1 MSKFKRCLALTWSML
16 LLLPLLTLSGA
27 GEATAKAFKV
37 AMVMPGIIT
46 DKSFN
51 QYGYEAMMLAK
62 EKLGIEVAY
71 SEKVPQPDQAE
82 ALADYARRGFDVV
95 IGHGG
100 EFQDSV
106 ARIAKRYPET
116 TFLITNGST
125 PGGTNIAVL
134 RFKDEDLAFPLGYI
148 AGKMSQSGIGAFI
161 GGQQIQFC
169 LDQQRGFSNG
179 FKYARPDGKV
189 LVAWTNDWD
198 DIAKG
203 KEAALTVIS
212 QGADVLLNNLDN
224 AIAGSYQAAKE
235 KGKWSFGLFYDA
247 YADWPDIILQS
258 EVLSWKQAV
267 FTLLKIAK
275 EHKLE
280 PIVYRIGHEVPE
292 AAGLG
297 TFNPAVPPELQAEVR
312 QLIKD
317 IMAGKIDT
325 KAVR

>member
-1 MSKFKRCLALTWSML
+1 MPKSEQCSALKWTVLLFLPL
-16 LLLPLLTLSGA
+16 LLLGGA
-27 GEATAKAFKV
+27 AAAEAKTFKA
-37 AMVMPGIIT
+37 AMVMPGVIT

-51 QYGYEAMMLAK
+51 QSGYEAMMLAK

-71 SEKVPQPDQAE
+71 SEKVAQPDQPE

-106 ARIAKRYPET
+106 ERIAKRYPDT
-116 TFLITNGST
+116 TFLITNGAT
-125 PGGTNIAVL
+125 PGGNIAVL

-148 AGKMSQSGIGAFI
+148 AGKMSESGIGAFI

-169 LDQQRGFSNG
+169 LDQQRGFANG

-189 LVAWTNDWD
+189 LIAWTNDWD
-198 DIAKG
+198 DVAKG

-212 QGADVLLNNLDN
+212 QGADMLFANLDN
-224 AIAGSYQAAKE
+224 AINGSYQAVRE

-247 YADWPDIILQS
+247 YRDWPDIILQS
-258 EVLSWKQAV
+258 AVMSWKYAV
-267 FTLLKIAK
+267 LALLKIAK
-275 EHKLE
+275 EHKLD
-280 PIVYRIGHEVPE
+280 PIVYRIGHEAPE

-297 TFNPAVPPELQAEVR
+297 TYNPAVPEELRAEVK
-312 QLIKD
+312 QLVKD
-317 IMAGKIDT
+317 IIAGKIDT
-325 KAVR
+325 KTPR

>member
-1 MSKFKRCLALTWSML
+1 MHKPEQLLALRWSVL
-16 LLLPLLTLSGA
+16 LLLPLFAFCGIASA
-27 GEATAKAFKV
+27 QAKTFKV

-51 QYGYEAMMLAK
+51 QSGYEALILAK

-71 SEKVPQPDQAE
+71 SEKVPQPDQPE

-106 ARIAKRYPET
+106 ERVAKRYPNT
-116 TFLITNGST
+116 TFLVTNGVT
-125 PGGTNIAVL
+125 PGGNIAVL

-148 AGKMSQSGIGAFI
+148 AGKMTQSGIVAFV

-169 LDQQRGFSNG
+169 LDQQRGFING
-179 FKYARPDGKV
+179 FKYARPNGQA
-189 LVAWTNDWD
+189 LAAWTNDWD
-198 DIAKG
+198 DVAKG
-203 KEAALTVIS
+203 KEAALTVIG
-212 QGADVLLNNLDN
+212 QGADVLFTNLDN
-224 AIAGSYQAAKE
+224 AMVGSYQAVRE

-247 YADWPDIILQS
+247 YQEWPDIILQS
-258 EVLSWKQAV
+258 TVMSWKYAV
-267 FTLLKIAK
+267 FTLIKIAK
-275 EHKLE
+275 DHKLD

-297 TFNPAVPPELQAEVR
+297 TYNPAVPEELRAEVE
-312 QLIKD
+312 QLVKD

-325 KAVR
+325 KMAR